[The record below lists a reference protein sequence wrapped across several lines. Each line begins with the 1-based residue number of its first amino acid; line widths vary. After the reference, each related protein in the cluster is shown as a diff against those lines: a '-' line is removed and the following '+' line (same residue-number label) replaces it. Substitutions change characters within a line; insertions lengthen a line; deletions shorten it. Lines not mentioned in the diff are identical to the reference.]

1 MREVRFHIHRKST
14 FAGALLPYRMYTLT
28 VSTSEQYATE
38 NHWMQT
44 FPKQAFIILRMIFCL
59 RETL

>member
-1 MREVRFHIHRKST
+1 MREVRFHIRRKST
-14 FAGALLPYRMYTLT
+14 FAGALLPYRMYING
-28 VSTSEQYATE
+28 STSEQYATE